1 MKKIQEGLN
10 NFIKQY
16 DFLKTSYKYD
26 VILMAI
32 YPVYLLLYRI
42 GVSFIY
48 DISKFSTLF
57 ILMFFAGLILCV
69 ANNKIKETALANAV
83 LCILFLIGIF
93 NGSVDNIVY
102 GAFYGF
108 IAFSCYKL
116 MNNNE
121 VINSYSEHGSNGQ
134 KTTEMNMQA
143 NSYKAENKTEVNI
156 ENVRQE
162 TEQENKYSNSEN
174 TVNNTMQLNIRSVDL
189 IGLWQPL
196 AAAVVVIFAMVQD
209 WLKIDME
216 FVSGTYSISNIK
228 DVMDRILSLANDFG
242 ADTSDFMGA
251 ATFVNVLHYGMYV
264 IVIAEVVFILTKI
277 IDNEKYK
284 TFAMVGSMLTIII
297 AVVIFILK
305 VYIGVKIADEFGS
318 SAEGVFSMTWYPL
331 IAVAGALWQ
340 LGVMGQRGRLSAPGL
355 EVVGKK
361 CKVCGTMNHEEAE
374 RCGKCGST
382 LSGFDVVYKK

>member
-48 DISKFSTLF
+48 DLSKFSTLF

-69 ANNKIKETALANAV
+69 ANNKIKEAALANAA
-83 LCILFLIGIF
+83 LCVLFLIGIF

-108 IAFSCYKL
+108 IAFNCYKL
-116 MNNNE
+116 MNDNGVTASNTYNEDINN
-121 VINSYSEHGSNGQ
+121 SQ
-134 KTTEMNMQA
+134 KTAAVNA
-143 NSYKAENKTEVNI
+143 NTDKEEIKTEVNAK
-156 ENVRQE
+156 QE
-162 TEQENKYSNSEN
+162 SHEEQENEYSGTEN
-174 TVNNTMQLNIRSVDL
+174 TGNHTVQFNIRSIDF

-196 AAAVVVIFAMVQD
+196 AAAVVIMFAIVQD
-209 WLKIDME
+209 WLKIDIE
-216 FVSGTYSISNIK
+216 FISGTYSISNIK
-228 DVMDRILSLANDFG
+228 DVMDRILKLANDFG

-251 ATFVNVLHYGMYV
+251 VTFVNILHYGMYAV
-264 IVIAEVVFILTKI
+264 IIAEVVFILMKI

-284 TFAMVGSMLTIII
+284 TFAMIGSMVTIII

-305 VYIGVKIADEFGS
+305 VYIGVKMADEFGS

-340 LGVMGQRGRLSAPGL
+340 LGVMEQRGRLSAPGL
-355 EVVGKK
+355 EIVGKK
-361 CKVCGTMNHEEAE
+361 CRVCGTMNHEDAE
-374 RCGKCGST
+374 KCGKCGSA
-382 LSGFDVVYKK
+382 LSSFDVVYKK